1 MFSAFST
8 AISALNANSTALSVA
23 GDNLA
28 NLNTTGFKAS
38 RTTFG
43 DLVSQFAT
51 EGLEVGAG
59 VGKPTT
65 QRQFVQGSIEST
77 GNALD
82 ASLQGNGFFVV
93 QDSNNFTLFRRAGN
107 FVVDATG
114 HLLTTSGESV
124 QGWMAA
130 NGVVS
135 PNGPVESIVLPAS
148 GLLAPNPSTQV
159 SMRLNLDAGAA
170 AGSSFSVPAQVVDSL
185 GATHILTYNFTKSS
199 ATDWD
204 YEITIPGEDLG
215 TPGTPTRVTTGAV
228 RFGPEGLLP
237 TPAPPGTVA
246 LSITGFANGAADAA
260 VNWEVFDSSS
270 MSMLTQYAQPSA
282 VSSVNGDGTS
292 AATLISVQIVD
303 GGVLM
308 ARFSNGLERP
318 VAQLAIAAI
327 ANPESMISEGN
338 NNFRLT
344 STSASAAIGAAGTGG
359 RGEVR
364 GSALESSTADIA
376 QEFTNLIRF
385 QRAYQ
390 ANSRVVSTVDE
401 VTQETLNLKR

>member
-1 MFSAFST
+1 
-8 AISALNANSTALSVA
+8 
-23 GDNLA
+23 
-28 NLNTTGFKAS
+28 
-38 RTTFG
+38 
-43 DLVSQFAT
+43 
-51 EGLEVGAG
+51 
-59 VGKPTT
+59 
-65 QRQFVQGSIEST
+65 
-77 GNALD
+77 
-82 ASLQGNGFFVV
+82 
-93 QDSNNFTLFRRAGN
+93 
-107 FVVDATG
+107 
-114 HLLTTSGESV
+114 
-124 QGWMAA
+124 
-130 NGVVS
+130 
-135 PNGPVESIVLPAS
+135 
-148 GLLAPNPSTQV
+148 
-159 SMRLNLDAGAA
+159 
-170 AGSSFSVPAQVVDSL
+170 
-185 GATHILTYNFTKSS
+185 
-199 ATDWD
+199 
-204 YEITIPGEDLG
+204 
-215 TPGTPTRVTTGAV
+215 
-228 RFGPEGLLP
+228 
-237 TPAPPGTVA
+237 
-246 LSITGFANGAADAA
+246 